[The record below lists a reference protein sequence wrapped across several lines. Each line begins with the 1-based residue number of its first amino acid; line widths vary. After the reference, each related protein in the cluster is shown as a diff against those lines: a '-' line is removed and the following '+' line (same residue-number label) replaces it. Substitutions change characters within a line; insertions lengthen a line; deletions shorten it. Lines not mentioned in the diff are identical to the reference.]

1 MIRFNNY
8 QFQPKL
14 VPTLI
19 TLVLFTLLVGLG
31 VWQVERAKWK
41 RGIIE
46 NYNAQSHL
54 PSLIALPPANDS
66 DTLVYRH
73 VTLGGKF
80 ENHRSIELRP
90 RVVNGKMGY
99 DLVTPLTLST
109 GEVVL
114 VLRGF
119 VPDETND
126 AVDQPIGTVAVSGM
140 MRTFSA
146 KYWRPDNEPEKNQWY
161 WIDPEAI
168 SKKFALAKPY
178 PLLLISDDKPV
189 NSKWP
194 QPQDAMPDF
203 HPWHTLYAIQWFALA
218 FALLVIYVTSQ
229 SVRRS
234 E

>member
-1 MIRFNNY
+1 MIRYKNF

-14 VPTLI
+14 IPTLI
-19 TLVLFTLLVGLG
+19 TLVLFSVLMGLG
-31 VWQVERAKWK
+31 VWQLERAKWK
-41 RGIIE
+41 QGIIE
-46 NYNAQSHL
+46 NYNAQAQL
-54 PSLIALPPANDS
+54 PSLTALPPVAQANN
-66 DTLVYRH
+66 LIYRH

-80 ENHRSIELRP
+80 INHEAIELRP
-90 RVVNGKMGY
+90 RVVKGQMGY
-99 DLVTPLTLST
+99 DLVTPFTLYT

-119 VPDETND
+119 VPDEAHE

-146 KYWRPDNEPEKNQWY
+146 KYWRPDNAPEKNQWY

-168 SKKFALAKPY
+168 SKKFDLAKPY

-203 HPWHTLYAIQWFALA
+203 HPWHMLYAFQWFTLA
-218 FALLVIYVTSQ
+218 FALLVIYGVSQ
-229 SVRRS
+229 TKKTHL
-234 E
+234 